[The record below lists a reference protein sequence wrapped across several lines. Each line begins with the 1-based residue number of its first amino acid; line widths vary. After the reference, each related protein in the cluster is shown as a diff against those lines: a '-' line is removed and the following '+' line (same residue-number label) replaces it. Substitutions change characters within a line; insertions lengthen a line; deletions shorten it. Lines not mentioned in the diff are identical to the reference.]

1 MICLTHT
8 AQSSLTN
15 LKTEIMSGLT
25 SAGAILDLIVE
36 KLGDEDQV
44 CEDVEHHCDDLRCRK
59 RKSQL
64 RQKNLNTNKQH
75 L

>member
-1 MICLTHT
+1 
-8 AQSSLTN
+8 
-15 LKTEIMSGLT
+15 MSGLT

-44 CEDVEHHCDDLRCRK
+44 CEDVEHHCDDLRHRK